1 MHFCI
6 DISNQCL
13 KLDEADAFLKISVNF
28 GSKKAETELCL
39 CAKAKKN
46 KWSGYHYLPLAMRFA
61 KKKKKINAGAS
72 VCS

>member
-39 CAKAKKN
+39 CAKAKK
-46 KWSGYHYLPLAMRFA
+46 
-61 KKKKKINAGAS
+61 INGQ
-72 VCS
+72 VITIFL